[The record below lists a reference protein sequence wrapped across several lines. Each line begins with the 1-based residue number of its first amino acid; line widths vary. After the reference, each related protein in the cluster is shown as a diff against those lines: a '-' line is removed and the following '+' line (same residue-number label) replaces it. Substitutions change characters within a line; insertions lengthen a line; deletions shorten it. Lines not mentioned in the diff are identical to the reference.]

1 MAKSITTHETR
12 EQILQAALKRFA
24 HGGYAGTSV
33 QQIVDDA
40 HVSKPALY
48 YYFHDKA
55 GLYQALV
62 SEAQDTRYHLMVE
75 AAKTTGGFRAQLV
88 EILGSLFDY
97 FNNNRELMRLSFAT
111 LFSSPGEMPEEVRH
125 IEKGQ
130 RNFEVI
136 HTVMKEALA
145 KGEVDAQFES
155 RELALGFYGHINTYI
170 MANLLLPGCKLNRPM
185 AGRVVDLFLTGAGV
199 KKGRRE

>member
-1 MAKSITTHETR
+1 MAKSIATPVTR
-12 EQILQAALKRFA
+12 EHILQAALKRFA
-24 HGGYAGTSV
+24 HGGYAATSV

-62 SEAQDTRYHLMVE
+62 SEAQDSRYHLMVE
-75 AAKTTGGFRAQLV
+75 AAKTNGGFRTQLV

-111 LFSSPGEMPEEVRH
+111 LFASPGELPEEVSH
-125 IEKGQ
+125 IEKGR

-136 HTVMKEALA
+136 HSVMKAA
-145 KGEVDAQFES
+145 MKKGEVNVRFDS

-170 MANLLLPGCKLNRPM
+170 MANLLLPGCKLNRAM
-185 AGRVVDLFLTGAGV
+185 AGRVVDLFLTGAGI
-199 KKGRRE
+199 KKGKRK